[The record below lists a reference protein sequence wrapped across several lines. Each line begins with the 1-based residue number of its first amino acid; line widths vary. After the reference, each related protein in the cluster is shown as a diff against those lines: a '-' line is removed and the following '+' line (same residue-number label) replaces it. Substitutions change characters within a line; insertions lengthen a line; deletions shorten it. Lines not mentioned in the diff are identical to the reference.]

1 MQTFSFRTIHCHR
14 NLMLVLL
21 RVCVIKCLFLFF
33 LLGCLVH
40 QFVHHDVCIS
50 LLWATCQKNFYT
62 YDPQLRTCRGQGLIP
77 RSWTCAFPYFFFVF
91 WVFWAQSFL
100 MKWRKSMLNSRLE
113 ANRSLS
119 KVTQYF
125 WSKTLVNT
133 ANETNFFLEFLI
145 VMLVNRVI

>member
-1 MQTFSFRTIHCHR
+1 
-14 NLMLVLL
+14 
-21 RVCVIKCLFLFF
+21 
-33 LLGCLVH
+33 
-40 QFVHHDVCIS
+40 
-50 LLWATCQKNFYT
+50 
-62 YDPQLRTCRGQGLIP
+62 
-77 RSWTCAFPYFFFVF
+77 
-91 WVFWAQSFL
+91 
-100 MKWRKSMLNSRLE
+100 MLNSRLE